1 MEITNLKIQIPN
13 KLQELKF
20 QKALV
25 TFCGHGRNW
34 NLARWNLLGIWFL
47 VFGIFLLPGCAHRS
61 PPVPASVR
69 TAQLASAFT
78 ALDPSVDI
86 HDAAILAK
94 VALEACSELAVTY
107 RVRPPAWLHNIYV
120 NNGWRARGLCWHW
133 AEDLQAR
140 LAQEHFSTLEIHRVI
155 AHRGTR
161 REHSG
166 LAITARKQDVTRGVV
181 LDAWR
186 KSGHLVWAPFAAD
199 KYPWVKNDE

>member
-1 MEITNLKIQIPN
+1 MEFFLSKSKSPTSS
-13 KLQELKF
+13 
-20 QKALV
+20 A
-25 TFCGHGRNW
+25 TFRRSGC
-34 NLARWNLLGIWFL
+34 RWNWWGLWILG
-47 VFGIFLLPGCAHRS
+47 FGILLLTGCAHR
-61 PPVPASVR
+61 PPPAASSVR
-69 TAQLASAFT
+69 IVQLTTALTS
-78 ALDPSVDI
+78 LDPSVDV

-94 VALEACSELAVTY
+94 VAVETSAQLAATY

-133 AEDLQAR
+133 AEDLEAR

-155 AHRGTR
+155 ARRGTR

-166 LAITARKQDVTRGVV
+166 VAITARRQDIARAVV

-186 KSGHLVWAPFAAD
+186 ESGHLVWAPFAAD